1 MSVTGV
7 IDYGMGNLHSIRKA
21 LEFVAPA
28 ERVDVSYDPDL
39 LYKAD
44 RLILPGVGAIKHCMD
59 ELRRLELDHMLA
71 DFRRHKPLLGICLGM
86 QALFEGSAENQGV
99 RALGFIP
106 GEALEFPMPRM
117 GAPGPRLKV
126 PHMGWNQV
134 HQEREHPLWEGVPQ
148 DAWFYFVHSYHIQTD
163 APEHALGTTEYGL
176 RFVSV
181 AIAENVFGV
190 QFHLEKSQ
198 RAGLALLGNFVQW
211 DGSP

>member
-1 MSVTGV
+1 MSVIGV

-21 LEFVAPA
+21 LAFVAPA
-28 ERVDVSYDPDL
+28 ERVVVSYDPDTL
-39 LYKAD
+39 FRAD

-59 ELRRLELDHMLA
+59 ELARLELDQMLIE
-71 DFRRHKPLLGICLGM
+71 FRRERPLLGICLGM
-86 QALFEGSAENQGV
+86 QALFEGSEENNGV

-106 GEALEFPMPRM
+106 GEALAFPKPRM
-117 GAPGPRLKV
+117 DTVGPRLKV

-134 HQEREHPLWEGVPQ
+134 HQERDHPLWAGIAQ

-163 APEHALGTTEYGL
+163 ASEHALGTTEYGL

-198 RAGLALLGNFVQW
+198 RAGLALLANFVQW
-211 DGSP
+211 DGQA